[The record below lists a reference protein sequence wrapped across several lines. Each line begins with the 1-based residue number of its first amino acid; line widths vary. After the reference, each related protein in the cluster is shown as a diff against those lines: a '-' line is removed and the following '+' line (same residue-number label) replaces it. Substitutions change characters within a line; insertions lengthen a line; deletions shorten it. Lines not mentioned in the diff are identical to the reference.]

1 MSRYKGPRLRII
13 RRLGKLSALTEK
25 TSKRIGLP
33 GQHGLSSSRKL
44 SQYGIRLKEKQKLR
58 FYYSVT
64 ERQLLNYLKKAR
76 KKKGSSGKILLSFL
90 EMRLDN
96 IVFRLGICPTIISAR
111 QLITHGH
118 IVVNGKKVN
127 LPSFSCKPT
136 DLLAIKNSSTSRNL
150 VKKNLE
156 ISRNILIPSHLKFNN
171 ESLEGSILSVVSFE
185 NVGLILNEL
194 LVVEYYSLRI

>member
-1 MSRYKGPRLRII
+1 
-13 RRLGKLSALTEK
+13 
-25 TSKRIGLP
+25 
-33 GQHGLSSSRKL
+33 
-44 SQYGIRLKEKQKLR
+44 
-58 FYYSVT
+58 
-64 ERQLLNYLKKAR
+64 
-76 KKKGSSGKILLSFL
+76 
-90 EMRLDN
+90 MRLDN